1 MDKTKQIQDVEHSTL
16 VPWQNRW
23 NGRQGS
29 AVFSIFA
36 HHHLWE
42 KDKNMILVAIF
53 AGAATGIVLG
63 LLGSGGSIIAVPALL
78 YLLHVEPKQAI
89 AMSLGIVAIT
99 ATISAWDNWRRGN
112 VDIRVAVGFGLFGA
126 AGTFGGTR
134 LGIHAPVAFQLGL
147 FALVMLAAAWRMLK
161 TQKLPLVL
169 ATRLAGAGGPAI
181 SVTESENIKAHM
193 ARIALLGIGVGT
205 LTGLVGVGGGFLI
218 VPALVLLSG
227 IPMKTAIGTSLAIV
241 AANSST
247 GFASY
252 MGTVPVDWGLMASFT
267 VVTVAGSFAGT
278 RLAHR
283 FSQETLKRSFGVFL
297 VFVAVYILIESVI

>member
-1 MDKTKQIQDVEHSTL
+1 
-16 VPWQNRW
+16 
-23 NGRQGS
+23 
-29 AVFSIFA
+29 
-36 HHHLWE
+36 
-42 KDKNMILVAIF
+42 MILIAIF

-112 VDIRVAVGFGLFGA
+112 VDVRVAAVFGLFGVV
-126 AGTFGGTR
+126 GTFGGTR
-134 LGIHAPVAFQLGL
+134 LGVHTPVALQLGL

-161 TQKLPLVL
+161 TKKQLVL
-169 ATRLAGAGGPAI
+169 QTAQLAGAGGPSIDIA
-181 SVTESENIKAHM
+181 ESENLKAHL
-193 ARIALLGIGVGT
+193 AQIALLGIGVGA

-247 GFASY
+247 GFAGY
-252 MGTVPVDWGLMASFT
+252 IGAVPVDWTMMASFAA
-267 VVTVAGSFAGT
+267 VTVTGSFAGT

-297 VFVAVYILIESVI
+297 IFVATYILIKSVL

>member
-1 MDKTKQIQDVEHSTL
+1 
-16 VPWQNRW
+16 
-23 NGRQGS
+23 
-29 AVFSIFA
+29 
-36 HHHLWE
+36 
-42 KDKNMILVAIF
+42 MIIIALF

-99 ATISAWDNWRRGN
+99 ATIAALDNWRRGN
-112 VDIRVAVGFGLFGA
+112 VDVRVAAMFGLFGVV
-126 AGTFGGTR
+126 GTFSGTR
-134 LGIHAPVAFQLGL
+134 LGVHTPVALQLGL

-161 TQKLPLVL
+161 TKKQQQVVQT
-169 ATRLAGAGGPAI
+169 AQLAGAGGPAI
-181 SVTESENIKAHM
+181 SIGESETIKAHLGQ
-193 ARIALLGIGVGT
+193 IALLGVGVGA

-247 GFASY
+247 GFAGY
-252 MGTVPVDWGLMASFT
+252 LGVVPVDWTMMTSFT
-267 VVTVAGSFAGT
+267 AVTVTGSFAGT

-283 FSQETLKRSFGVFL
+283 FSQETLKRAFGVFL
-297 VFVAVYILIESVI
+297 VIVATYILLKSVF

>member
-1 MDKTKQIQDVEHSTL
+1 MV
-16 VPWQNRW
+16 
-23 NGRQGS
+23 
-29 AVFSIFA
+29 
-36 HHHLWE
+36 
-42 KDKNMILVAIF
+42 LVAIV

-99 ATISAWDNWRRGN
+99 ATIAAFDNWRRGN
-112 VDIRVAVGFGLFGA
+112 VDIRVAAVFGLFGV

-134 LGIHAPVAFQLGL
+134 LGVHTPVALQLGL
-147 FALVMLAAAWRMLK
+147 FAMVMLAAAGRMLK
-161 TQKLPLVL
+161 TKKQLLRQP
-169 ATRLAGAGGPAI
+169 AQLAGAGGPSIDIA
-181 SVTESENIKAHM
+181 ESENLKAHLGQ
-193 ARIALLGIGVGT
+193 IALLGIGVGA

-247 GFASY
+247 GFAGY
-252 MGTVPVDWGLMASFT
+252 MGVVPVDWMMMVSFT
-267 VVTVAGSFAGT
+267 AVTVAGSFAGT

-283 FSQETLKRSFGVFL
+283 VSQETLKRSFGVFL
-297 VFVAVYILIESVI
+297 VFVASYILLKSVL

>member
-1 MDKTKQIQDVEHSTL
+1 
-16 VPWQNRW
+16 
-23 NGRQGS
+23 
-29 AVFSIFA
+29 
-36 HHHLWE
+36 
-42 KDKNMILVAIF
+42 MIILAMLT
-53 AGAATGIVLG
+53 GAATGIVLG

-99 ATISAWDNWRRGN
+99 ASIAAWDNWRRGN
-112 VDIRVAVGFGLFGA
+112 VDVRVATVFGLFGVV
-126 AGTFGGTR
+126 GTFGGTR
-134 LGIHAPVAFQLGL
+134 LGVHTPVALQLGL
-147 FALVMLAAAWRMLK
+147 FAIVMLAAAWRMLK
-161 TQKLPLVL
+161 TRKQPVVQV
-169 ATRLAGAGGPAI
+169 AQLAGAGGPTVFIA
-181 SVTESENIKAHM
+181 ENENIKAHLGQ
-193 ARIALLGIGVGT
+193 IATLGIGVGA

-247 GFASY
+247 SFAGY
-252 MGTVPVDWGLMASFT
+252 MGVVPVDWMMMASFT

-283 FSQETLKRSFGVFL
+283 FSQEMLKRSFAVFL
-297 VFVAVYILIESVI
+297 IFVATYIMIKNVI

>member
-1 MDKTKQIQDVEHSTL
+1 MV
-16 VPWQNRW
+16 
-23 NGRQGS
+23 
-29 AVFSIFA
+29 
-36 HHHLWE
+36 
-42 KDKNMILVAIF
+42 LVAIV

-99 ATISAWDNWRRGN
+99 ATIAAFDNWRRGN
-112 VDIRVAVGFGLFGA
+112 VDIRVAAVFGLFGV

-134 LGIHAPVAFQLGL
+134 LGVHTPVALQLGL
-147 FALVMLAAAWRMLK
+147 FAMVMLAAAWRMLK
-161 TQKLPLVL
+161 TKKQLLRQP
-169 ATRLAGAGGPAI
+169 AQLAGAGGPSIDIA
-181 SVTESENIKAHM
+181 ESENLKAHLGQ
-193 ARIALLGIGVGT
+193 IALLGIGVGA

-247 GFASY
+247 GFAGY
-252 MGTVPVDWGLMASFT
+252 MGVVPVDWMMMVSFT
-267 VVTVAGSFAGT
+267 AVTVAGSFAGT

-283 FSQETLKRSFGVFL
+283 VSQETLKRSFGVFL
-297 VFVAVYILIESVI
+297 VFVASYILLKSVL

>member
-1 MDKTKQIQDVEHSTL
+1 
-16 VPWQNRW
+16 
-23 NGRQGS
+23 
-29 AVFSIFA
+29 
-36 HHHLWE
+36 
-42 KDKNMILVAIF
+42 MILLAMLS
-53 AGAATGIVLG
+53 GAATGIVLG

-99 ATISAWDNWRRGN
+99 ATIAAWDNWRRGN
-112 VDIRVAVGFGLFGA
+112 VDIGVAAVFGLFGA

-134 LGIHAPVAFQLGL
+134 LGVHTPVTFQLGL

-161 TQKLPLVL
+161 TKKQPVVQAAQL
-169 ATRLAGAGGPAI
+169 AVAGGPAV
-181 SVTESENIKAHM
+181 SFAETGKLKGRM
-193 ARIALLGIGVGT
+193 GQIALLGIGVGA

-227 IPMKTAIGTSLAIV
+227 IPMKIAVGTSLAIV
-241 AANSST
+241 AANAST
-247 GFASY
+247 GFAGY
-252 MGTVPVDWGLMASFT
+252 LGAVPVDWTMMASFT
-267 VVTVAGSFAGT
+267 AVTVAGSFAGT

-297 VFVAVYILIESVI
+297 IFVATYIMIKSVA